1 MASKVLKMCDIV
13 TEVGYGTLVT
23 TKLDVYSYG
32 ILLLEILTGRQP
44 IDTSFGDTW
53 HVASWVKT
61 IVLQNKSKMSEIV
74 LDPLLL
80 NPTNLVAKHEMLFV
94 QRIALL
100 CTKDNPID
108 RPTMEDVVGLLRSIP
123 NLEDGV

>member
-1 MASKVLKMCDIV
+1 MCDIV

-44 IDTSFGDTW
+44 IDTSFGETW
-53 HVASWVKT
+53 HVASWVKA

-74 LDPLLL
+74 LDPFLL
-80 NPTNLVAKHEMLFV
+80 NPTNLVAKHEMFFI

-108 RPTMEDVVGLLRSIP
+108 RPTMEDVVGLLKNIP
-123 NLEDGV
+123 NHEDGV